1 MEFTDRVVIVTG
13 AARGIGRAT
22 VTRFAAHGAT
32 VYAVDWKPKMLDA
45 AVASVRRDVES
56 ERVHGIA
63 TDVRKES
70 EVESAV
76 GRVVGES
83 GRLDVIVNNAGVNTR
98 SGSCIRMEERTLD
111 FTLAV
116 NLKGAFFFCRH
127 GIPAML
133 DRGGGS
139 IVNMSSVAARIAGMG
154 CDAYAVSK
162 AALEALTRE
171 VAVEFGGRGIRCN
184 AIAPGIVRTEGTLG
198 ASSDP
203 EAAEQRLSSRAGP
216 IARPGEP
223 DEIARLVCFLASAQ
237 VGVVNGATIL
247 ADGGYQVMARGPS
260 PPAGIEVAGTG
271 PA

>member
-1 MEFTDRVVIVTG
+1 MEFTNRVVIVTG

-22 VTRFAAHGAT
+22 MTRFAAQGAT
-32 VYAVDWKPKMLDA
+32 VYAADWKPEILDES
-45 AVASVRRDVES
+45 VASVRRNVGI
-56 ERVHGIA
+56 ERVYGIA

-70 EVESAV
+70 EVEAAV
-76 GRVVGES
+76 RRVVGES

-98 SGSCIRMEERTLD
+98 SGSCIQMEERTLD

-116 NLKGAFFFCRH
+116 NLKGAFFFCKH

-133 DRGGGS
+133 DHGSGS
-139 IVNMSSVAARIAGMG
+139 IINMSSVAARIAGMG
-154 CDAYAVSK
+154 CDAYAISK

-203 EAAEQRLSSRAGP
+203 EAAEKRLLSRAGP
-216 IARPGEP
+216 IGRPGEP
-223 DEIARLVCFLASAQ
+223 DEIARLVCFLASPNL
-237 VGVVNGATIL
+237 GVVNGATIL

-260 PPAGIEVAGTG
+260 PSTGIEFAGTG
-271 PA
+271 SM

>member
-13 AARGIGRAT
+13 AARGIGRAI
-22 VTRFAAHGAT
+22 VARFAAQGAT
-32 VYAVDWKPKMLDA
+32 VYAADWKSEILQA
-45 AVASVRRDVES
+45 AVASVRREAES
-56 ERVHGIA
+56 ERVHGIVV
-63 TDVRKES
+63 DVRKET
-70 EVESAV
+70 EVEAAV
-76 GRVVGES
+76 RRIAGES

-98 SGSCIRMEERTLD
+98 SGSCVRMEERTLD
-111 FTLAV
+111 FTIAV
-116 NLKGAFFFCRH
+116 NLKGAFYFCRH

-133 DRGGGS
+133 DHGGGS
-139 IVNMSSVAARIAGMG
+139 IINMSSVAARIAGMG
-154 CDAYAVSK
+154 CDAYAISK

-198 ASSDP
+198 ASRDG
-203 EAAEQRLSSRAGP
+203 EAAEKRLLSRAGP

-223 DEIARLVCFLASAQ
+223 DEIARLVCLLASPHL
-237 VGVVNGATIL
+237 GVVNGATIL

-260 PPAGIEVAGTG
+260 PPTGVEVADTG